1 MVRSEQLSTVPETVQ
16 GSNDDTGE
24 ESLDDLNRQNQ
35 RPVLKLTYVREN
47 DKMYL
52 DRNLVVFVTKL

>member
-16 GSNDDTGE
+16 GSNDDTWE

-35 RPVLKLTYVREN
+35 RPVFKLTYVREN